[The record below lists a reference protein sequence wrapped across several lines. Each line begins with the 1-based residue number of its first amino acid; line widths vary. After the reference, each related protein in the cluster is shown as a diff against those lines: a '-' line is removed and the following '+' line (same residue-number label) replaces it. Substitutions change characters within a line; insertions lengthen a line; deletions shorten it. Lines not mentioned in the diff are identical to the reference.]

1 MTAVTKSVS
10 RSPMCVKREN
20 EGHHKNNQKQK
31 LDMKV
36 NNIKGLYNV
45 CECCWENTKKHSRGP
60 DNNTPTE
67 IATCT

>member
-36 NNIKGLYNV
+36 NNIKGLYSV
-45 CECCWENTKKHSRGP
+45 CECCWEKKKTFQG
-60 DNNTPTE
+60 T
-67 IATCT
+67 